1 MAAGVWQREEERGRG
16 AYSGSCG
23 LTTRKEQGE
32 AAGAEPRAQA
42 GQPRRGWAGA
52 GRPGT
57 LTAFGAWERPQ
68 RLGGGE
74 ANDPGST
81 ERPLPTRG
89 REPKPGCTACPQG
102 FGVGDRRTHTAGFA
116 VPNAG
121 RRLETP
127 DPLLPRCL
135 SGPPA
140 LRGSVGLPYSQS
152 LRFKCA
158 GCPSRSSFPSFP
170 SPRSLQS
177 LPSAQFSLRWGSKPL
192 GFCTP
197 KAMGGWGAS
206 FREDPGSA
214 HPSPPR
220 PGLLPGGCART
231 PGTAG
236 DALPPGAPGP
246 RARAGSPAAR
256 GSGQGRVGAATQP
269 GGGGAEGGREPA
281 SERASERG
289 QLRP

>member
-89 REPKPGCTACPQG
+89 REPKPGM
-102 FGVGDRRTHTAGFA
+102 H
-116 VPNAG
+116 
-121 RRLETP
+121 
-127 DPLLPRCL
+127 
-135 SGPPA
+135 GPPA
-140 LRGSVGLPYSQS
+140 RFRGGRPQDAHCRLRGPQRGEAARDTRSPPPPLPLRTPGAQGVGRTSVLPVLKVQVRRLSQS
-152 LRFKCA
+152 LQF
-158 GCPSRSSFPSFP
+158 PQFPVSSVPP
-170 SPRSLQS
+170 VSPVR
-177 LPSAQFSLRWGSKPL
+177 PVFSPL
-192 GFCTP
+192 G
-197 KAMGGWGAS
+197 
-206 FREDPGSA
+206 
-214 HPSPPR
+214 
-220 PGLLPGGCART
+220 L
-231 PGTAG
+231 
-236 DALPPGAPGP
+236 
-246 RARAGSPAAR
+246 
-256 GSGQGRVGAATQP
+256 
-269 GGGGAEGGREPA
+269 
-281 SERASERG
+281 
-289 QLRP
+289 